1 MMKSGFCAASQSLAD
16 RPAESSFQERKRD
29 GAGAADNR
37 LYSKQTTQ
45 EPFPVP
51 DLSKITNIEDLRVI
65 AKRRVPR
72 MFYDYADS
80 GAWTEGTYRANEED
94 FQKIKLRQRVAVN
107 MEGRSTRTTM
117 IGEEVAMPV
126 AIAPTGMAGMQHADG
141 EILGARAAKAFGIP
155 FTLSTMSICS
165 LEDIAEA
172 TDRHPFWFQL
182 YVMRDRKFIEQL
194 IERARAANVSA
205 LQLTLDLQ
213 ILGQRHKDIKNG
225 LTAPPKPTLKNLM
238 NLATK
243 PHWCM
248 GMLGT
253 KRRTFRNIAGHAENV
268 KDLSSLS
275 SWTAEQFDPTLSWAD
290 VEWIKKLWGG
300 KLILKGIMDVE
311 DARLA
316 ASSGADA
323 LIVSNHG
330 GRQLDGAP
338 SSIAALPAISEAVGT
353 EIEVWMDGGIRSGQ
367 DVLKAR
373 ALGARGTLIGRSFLY
388 GLGAYGEA
396 GVTRALQIIQREL
409 DLTMAFCGRTQIDE
423 VDSSILLPG
432 TF

>member
-1 MMKSGFCAASQSLAD
+1 M
-16 RPAESSFQERKRD
+16 
-29 GAGAADNR
+29 
-37 LYSKQTTQ
+37 
-45 EPFPVP
+45 P
-51 DLSKITNIEDLRVI
+51 DLSRITCIEDLRVI
-65 AKRRVPR
+65 ARQRVPR

-80 GAWTEGTYRANEED
+80 GAWTEGTYRANESD

-107 MEGRSTRTTM
+107 MEGRSTRSTM
-117 IGEEVAMPV
+117 VGQEVAMPV
-126 AIAPTGMAGMQHADG
+126 AIAPTGLTGMQHADG

-165 LEDIAEA
+165 LEDIAEH
-172 TDRHPFWFQL
+172 TNRHPFWFQL
-182 YVMRDRKFIEQL
+182 YVMKDRDFIERL

-225 LTAPPKPTLKNLM
+225 LTAPPKPTFRNLVD
-238 NLATK
+238 LATK
-243 PHWCM
+243 PRWCM

-253 KRRTFRNIAGHAENV
+253 KRRTFGNIAGHAKGV
-268 KDLSSLS
+268 GDLSSLS
-275 SWTAEQFDPTLSWAD
+275 SWTSAQFDPALNRAD
-290 VEWIKKLWGG
+290 LEMIQKRWGG
-300 KLILKGIMDVE
+300 KRILKGIKDGA

-316 ASSGADA
+316 AASGADA

-338 SSIAALPAISEAVGT
+338 SSIEALPAIAEAVGT

-388 GLGAYGEA
+388 ALGAYGEA
-396 GVTRALQIIQREL
+396 GVTRALQIIQKEL
-409 DLTMAFCGRTQIDE
+409 DITMAFCGRTQIDE